1 VRVLRRS
8 VRKPRRGSGA
18 RRRAGWGLLAL
29 GSLSLAIPAARAAAE
44 LPGAN
49 SAVQAALL
57 VEPDDIRI
65 DLFFNGARL
74 HVRGT
79 IPAGHQTAV
88 LCTGNESKL
97 NLRKKGQ
104 VWGFLWMNTADI
116 AFDHVPS
123 VYVLRTSAPVAQ
135 LAPVEVLTRLG
146 VGYDGLEARA
156 NFQGSAG
163 DGHALFG
170 ELVRLKKDEGLFS
183 LEEGAALLKPGSQGR
198 LEVSADLFLPARTP
212 PGDYRITLYSFRD
225 GEGAVVGETSTTLRQ
240 EGFAVFTSRMALE
253 RGLLYG
259 IVSVVIAIAAGMLTG
274 VAFGRGS
281 KQHH

>member
-1 VRVLRRS
+1 MRAS
-8 VRKPRRGSGA
+8 PR
-18 RRRAGWGLLAL
+18 GLLAL
-29 GSLSLAIPAARAAAE
+29 GALSLVLSAALAGGQTPGDPAAGHAA
-44 LPGAN
+44 
-49 SAVQAALL
+49 VV
-57 VEPDDIRI
+57 VEPDVVRVG
-65 DLFFNGARL
+65 LFFNGALL
-74 HVRGT
+74 HVQGR
-79 IPAGHQTAV
+79 IQAGHQAAV
-88 LCTGNESKL
+88 VLAGNEGRLGLK
-97 NLRKKGQ
+97 RKGR
-104 VWGFLWMNTADI
+104 VWGLFWMNTGDV
-116 AFDHVPS
+116 AFDPVPS
-123 VYVLRTSAPVAQ
+123 VYLLCTSGPLKE
-135 LAPVEVLTRLG
+135 LASAGVLTRLG
-146 VGYDGLEARA
+146 VGYDGLEART

-170 ELVRLKKDEGLFS
+170 ELVRLKKNEGLFS

-225 GEGAVVGETSTTLRQ
+225 GEGAIVGETSTALRQ
-240 EGFAVFTSRMALE
+240 EGFAAFTSRMALE